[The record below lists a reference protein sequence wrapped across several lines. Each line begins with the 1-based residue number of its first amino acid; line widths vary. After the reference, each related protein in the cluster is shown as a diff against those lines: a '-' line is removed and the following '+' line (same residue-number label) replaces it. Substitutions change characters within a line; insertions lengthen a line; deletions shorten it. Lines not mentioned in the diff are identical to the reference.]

1 MSTRKF
7 AKNTKAMTGMFKSI
21 SGASI
26 KAQILSKFVGL
37 LEAMGTAL
45 EWMSPIIDTLSALL
59 EIGMSPNVIKLT
71 KAMVEASQAIMV
83 YKTDIT
89 GLITHMSGAGGEA
102 ERFGTAL
109 GDLDDELV
117 LVEVSVEALED
128 AWDDFMVKID
138 DAVKILEGF
147 AGIGASGGFEGNG
160 NSGGFMDYLQN
171 LADSGILGGGGTSD
185 RNNNN
190 SDDPIGDAID
200 EVLEYLTPGAAEGA
214 IVRARAGGT
223 RMTVAEGGEDE
234 IIAPLSKLGADPE
247 MLSYIRAG
255 AEASM
260 ELLELKKRNRLK
272 QKRIF

>member
-59 EIGMSPNVIKLT
+59 ELGMSPNVIKLT
-71 KAMVEASQAIMV
+71 KVMVEASQAIMV

-89 GLITHMSGAGGEA
+89 GLITHMSGAGGEV

-117 LVEVSVEALED
+117 LVEAAVEALED
-128 AWDDFMVKID
+128 AWDDFMGKID

-171 LADSGILGGGGTSD
+171 LADSGILGGGGTSGG
-185 RNNNN
+185 NNNN

-223 RMTVAEGGEDE
+223 LMTVAEGGEDE

-260 ELLELKKRNRLK
+260 ELLELKKRNRLR